1 GHLRDLPQ
9 RKLGVDVEHGF
20 TPEYVTIKEKAK
32 TLAEIKKA
40 AKAAAQVLL
49 ATDPDREGEAIAWHV
64 ASQLGN
70 GGAGKVRRVLFHEIT
85 KDAVAHALAH
95 PLDID
100 QRKVDAQ
107 QARRVLD
114 RLVGYKTSPLL
125 WKSIKTGLSA
135 GRVQTVA
142 LRLICEREEEIRKF
156 VPQEYWTVEADLEK
170 DGQAFQARLH
180 KLEGKKPEIKDEATA
195 RAIVADALKLPFKVS
210 AVEKGERRRPAP
222 PPFRT
227 STLQQEAAKQ
237 LGFSAAVTMRI
248 AQQLYE
254 GIEVGAEGP
263 VGLIT
268 YMRTDSVRVA
278 DSAIAQARDYIAK
291 EFGKP
296 YLPAE
301 PVVHKGGK
309 SSTRVQ
315 DAHEAIRPTEVLRR
329 PDDLKQH
336 LDSRQFK
343 LYQLIW
349 RRFVASQM
357 TPAVFETTKVDFD
370 LGRFVFRA
378 TGSRVLFDG
387 YHKLYHEAHE
397 PEEGKT
403 LDDLPPIPPL
413 AQGDVVTVK
422 QITPNQHFTEP
433 PPRFS
438 EASLVKELERLGI
451 GRPSTYASIISTLK
465 TRWYA
470 TAKDRRF
477 APTPLGETVW
487 QVMKRSFPD
496 VFEVGFTAQM
506 EDELDKVE

>member
-1 GHLRDLPQ
+1 
-9 RKLGVDVEHGF
+9 
-20 TPEYVTIKEKAK
+20 
-32 TLAEIKKA
+32 
-40 AKAAAQVLL
+40 
-49 ATDPDREGEAIAWHV
+49 
-64 ASQLGN
+64 
-70 GGAGKVRRVLFHEIT
+70 
-85 KDAVAHALAH
+85 
-95 PLDID
+95 
-100 QRKVDAQ
+100 
-107 QARRVLD
+107 
-114 RLVGYKTSPLL
+114 
-125 WKSIKTGLSA
+125 
-135 GRVQTVA
+135 
-142 LRLICEREEEIRKF
+142 EEEIRKF
-156 VPQEYWTVEADLEK
+156 VPQEYWTIEADLEK
-170 DGQAFQARLH
+170 DGQAFQARLPKH
-180 KLEGKKPEIKDEATA
+180 EGKKPEIKDEPTA
-195 RAIVADALKLPFKVS
+195 RAIVVDALKLPFKVS

-268 YMRTDSVRVA
+268 YMRTDSVRISSRA
-278 DSAIAQARDYIAK
+278 NSQTTDYTPK
-291 EFGKP
+291 EFAKP

-315 DAHEAIRPTEVLRR
+315 DAHEAIRPTDVPRR

-438 EASLVKELERLGI
+438 WASPAKVEGGGLAREQVLGAFWGPFAKALDAVDVQKLIHDVHDLSGLHKEKCPTCGSGLVVRS
-451 GRPSTYASIISTLK
+451 GRFGPFIACARYPDECRFTRPLRRDKVPDRPTDEICQECGAPMVIK
-465 TRWYA
+465 TGRYGEFLA
-470 TAKDRRF
+470 CTKFPACKHTR
-477 APTPLGETVW
+477 PVPLGV
-487 QVMKRSFPD
+487 QCPKCG
-496 VFEVGFTAQM
+496 VGDLAERRTRKGRNFFGCLRYPECDYSTWNRPVPVACPSCGFVGM
-506 EDELDKVE
+506 EEKQTKT

>member
-1 GHLRDLPQ
+1 METAVAVAPKRRPRKPKASAAESGGRKGALVIVESPTKAKTIGKYLGSGYTVKATVGHLRDLPQ
-9 RKLGVDVEHGF
+9 RKLGVDVENGF

-40 AKAAAQVLL
+40 AKASERVLL

-64 ASQLGN
+64 ASQLSN
-70 GGAGKVRRVLFHEIT
+70 GGKVRRVLFHEIT

-114 RLVGYKTSPLL
+114 RLVGYKTSPP
-125 WKSIKTGLSA
+125 
-135 GRVQTVA
+135 
-142 LRLICEREEEIRKF
+142 C
-156 VPQEYWTVEADLEK
+156 
-170 DGQAFQARLH
+170 
-180 KLEGKKPEIKDEATA
+180 
-195 RAIVADALKLPFKVS
+195 
-210 AVEKGERRRPAP
+210 
-222 PPFRT
+222 RT
-227 STLQQEAAKQ
+227 SRLQQEAAKQ

-291 EFGKP
+291 EFGKA

-315 DAHEAIRPTEVLRR
+315 DAHEAIRPTDVPRR

-413 AQGDVVTVK
+413 VQGDVVTVK

-438 EASLVKELERLGI
+438 EASL
-451 GRPSTYASIISTLK
+451 A
-465 TRWYA
+465 
-470 TAKDRRF
+470 
-477 APTPLGETVW
+477 
-487 QVMKRSFPD
+487 
-496 VFEVGFTAQM
+496 
-506 EDELDKVE
+506 